1 MCDESAIPDW
11 FPDVIQD
18 WSDLCK
24 CIFELYLALLEES
37 LRTGQPDDLM
47 QEIARLSMDK
57 AIALWEKRQ
66 SKVDPN
72 NFRFYEEKVPLQLN
86 SLVGR
91 LVLLKHDEK
100 IWDKILIRLTGYA
113 GRWMSEIPTE

>member
-1 MCDESAIPDW
+1 M
-11 FPDVIQD
+11 
-18 WSDLCK
+18 
-24 CIFELYLALLEES
+24 
-37 LRTGQPDDLM
+37 RTGQPDDLM

-91 LVLLKHDEK
+91 LVLLKHDVK
-100 IWDKILIRLTGYA
+100 TWDKILIRLTGYA